1 MVSLAIIEMF
11 AVNIMANERLKS
23 AAVKRWSKCV
33 QSTLGSLMFPI
44 IGTPS
49 TRIVDIKKNSVKIVM
64 GDFGFVCTST
74 ITHKCML
81 HGDHI
86 DGNPSNNDESN
97 IQTLCLCCH
106 AFKTI
111 TNKDYLTPGR
121 KTLGVTC

>member
-1 MVSLAIIEMF
+1 MNAGYVNVSDYRDAIHPYRRHKKEHCE
-11 AVNIMANERLKS
+11 NRDGRL
-23 AAVKRWSKCV
+23 
-33 QSTLGSLMFPI
+33 
-44 IGTPS
+44 
-49 TRIVDIKKNSVKIVM
+49 
-64 GDFGFVCTST
+64 GFVCTST

-111 TNKDYLTPGR
+111 THKDYLTPGR
-121 KTLGVTC
+121 KTLGVTY